1 MTIELFLK
9 LDGIKGESLDKAHKD
24 EIEVLSYSWGESNP
38 VAPGGGGG
46 GAGKVV
52 MQDFNFVMHV
62 NQASPQLLLACA
74 SGTHIKN
81 AILAVRRG
89 GASPFE
95 FLKWTLTDVLVSSYQ
110 EAGTHGDAPPTDQV
124 SLRFGKIEVEYKTQR
139 ANGAAGAPVKSG
151 WNVLTNMPA

>member
-38 VAPGGGGG
+38 AAPGGSGGG
-46 GAGKVV
+46 GKVT

-62 NQASPQLLLACA
+62 NQASPKLFLACA
-74 SGTHIKN
+74 TGAHIKN
-81 AILAVRRG
+81 AILTVRRS

-95 FLKWTLTDVLVSSYQ
+95 FLKWTLTDLLVTSYL
-110 EAGTHGDAPPTDQV
+110 EAGTRGDAPPTDQI
-124 SLRFGKIEVEYKTQR
+124 SLHFGKIEVEYRTQS
-139 ANGAAGAPVKSG
+139 ANGAAGATVKSG
-151 WNVLTNMPA
+151 WNVLRNMPV